1 MGRWNFGSFC
11 NTRILFIKLIL
22 ISTSEIQRAHKVS
35 LFLVTLLTSGI
46 WCWLI
51 ATCKLSAKSFREN
64 HMLSQFNKAHRSRIS
79 STMRKSIDYIDF
91 DARLFYSLQNFS
103 ILQLLNQ
110 RYLEKLKEKWWKKDD
125 VSAKCEKTEDQSD
138 GISIQNI
145 GGVFIV
151 IFVGIGMACVTLIF
165 EYWYYKIRKVGN
177 RIFGDESE
185 FPMQKSIKHQQT
197 IKNMTQFGSNSGLID
212 PTSNNTLKSRYPAA
226 GNFRARF

>member
-1 MGRWNFGSFC
+1 MRELLWEIESFS
-11 NTRILFIKLIL
+11 IEFFYH
-22 ISTSEIQRAHKVS
+22 Q
-35 LFLVTLLTSGI
+35 
-46 WCWLI
+46 
-51 ATCKLSAKSFREN
+51 FR
-64 HMLSQFNKAHRSRIS
+64 
-79 STMRKSIDYIDF
+79 
-91 DARLFYSLQNFS
+91 

-177 RIFGDESE
+177 RIFGDETE

-197 IKNMTQFGSNSGLID
+197 IKNMTQFGSTSGLID
-212 PTSNNTLKSRYPAA
+212 PANNNNTLKSRYPAA